1 MPVIIAGEAC
11 SMKTYFKVALR
22 TLRRAKLYAALNVG
36 GLALGLACCLILGLY
51 LRVELTYD
59 RHYAN
64 YDRIYRL
71 AQRATIRDGTEFT
84 DALTSSAHGPM
95 LADEFPAVV
104 LKYVRFSRFG
114 GPQTKTLLRSDDR
127 AYYWDHTYTAD
138 ADVFEVFSHKILY
151 GDPRTALTE
160 PATMAISREM
170 AERYFG
176 PDNPIGRTL
185 YNALGV
191 PFKVTLVFENQP
203 ENTHLKYDALFSY
216 QGRAVPDDVNARRR
230 MLNSLDT
237 YTYVLAP
244 EGYDPGAFEPL
255 ARRFYE
261 EHMAAANEGVSR
273 WDFWLQPLAD
283 IHLHSTV
290 DGDEPTGNPLYL
302 YAFAAVALFI
312 LGVAC
317 INYVN
322 LATARAA
329 GRARSVALRKI
340 VGASRASLIAQL
352 LGESVLFAMLATVL
366 AMIAVE
372 ILVTLPPVTALF
384 GTQLT
389 LDLAGEPKLAAAIVG
404 FGLAVG
410 VASGAYPAV
419 YLSSFM
425 PLAAF
430 ASRYYARGG
439 GLRLR
444 ETLVLVQFALSVG
457 VIAATLLMTAQMRY
471 VANKALGFE
480 AANRIVIPLRGADLI
495 EQQQVIAAEL
505 EKNPRVLGVT
515 TAQTAM
521 GRDPLRRTQNEI
533 ETDDGGT
540 RSFLYDDLGNVG
552 ADYLSVMGLKLV
564 AGRDFSEELATD
576 VGGAAIVNET
586 FVREMGW
593 KEPLGKRIGSPQ
605 ASRSARVV
613 GVVND
618 FHFRSLHERILPY
631 VMFRGDGDFRER
643 SAVQRQL
650 GERLMIVNVARDGLR
665 DTLRYI
671 NERFAALDPDRP
683 FEFTFLDEDLNR
695 LYVSENRLLTMI
707 AVFAGICI
715 FVACLGLFG
724 LAAFTTEQRTK
735 EIGVRKILGASA
747 LEIVRLLSGRVLL
760 LIAAGGAIACVVA
773 WAVIARWLSGFA
785 YRADIEPA
793 YFALAVVGA
802 AAVALGTI
810 ALQSW
815 RTARA
820 NPVESLRC
828 E

>member
-1 MPVIIAGEAC
+1 
-11 SMKTYFKVALR
+11 MKMYFKVALR
-22 TLRRAKLYAALNVG
+22 TLRREKLYAALNVG

-95 LADEFPAVV
+95 LADEFPTVV

-114 GPQTKTLLRSDDR
+114 GQQTKTLLRSDDR

-138 ADVFEVFSHKILY
+138 ANVFEVFSQKILY
-151 GDPRTALTE
+151 GDPRTALAE
-160 PATMAISREM
+160 PVTVAISREM

-176 PDNPIGRTL
+176 SENPVGRTL

-203 ENTHLKYDALFSY
+203 ENTHLKYDALFAY
-216 QGRAVPDDVNARRR
+216 QGIFAVPDDVNARRG
-230 MLNSLDT
+230 MLNRLDT
-237 YTYVLAP
+237 YTYVLVP
-244 EGYDPGAFEPL
+244 EGYDPRSFEPL
-255 ARRFYE
+255 ARRFYD
-261 EHMAAANEGVSR
+261 EHMAATREAVSQ

-312 LGVAC
+312 LSVAC

-340 VGASRASLIAQL
+340 VGASRASLVGQL
-352 LGESVLFAMLATVL
+352 LGESVLFALLATVL
-366 AMIAVE
+366 AVVAVE

-384 GTQLT
+384 GKRLT
-389 LDLAGEPKLAAAIVG
+389 LDVAGDPKLAAAIVC
-404 FGLAVG
+404 FGLMVG
-410 VASGAYPAV
+410 TAAGLYPAV

-430 ASRYYARGG
+430 ASRYHARGG

-444 ETLVLVQFALSVG
+444 ETLVFVQFALSVG

-471 VANKALGFE
+471 VANKALGFD

-505 EKNPRVLGVT
+505 EKNPGVLGVT
-515 TAQTAM
+515 TAQTVM
-521 GRDPLRRTQNEI
+521 GRDPLRRTQNEL

-540 RSFLYDDLGNVG
+540 RQFLYDDLGNVG
-552 ADYLSVMGLKLV
+552 ADFLPVMGLELV
-564 AGRDFSEELATD
+564 AGRDFSEEFATD

-605 ASRSARVV
+605 AIRSARVV
-613 GVVND
+613 GVVKD

-631 VMFRGDGDFRER
+631 AIFRGDGDFRER

-650 GERLMIVNVARDGLR
+650 AERLMIVNVARDGLR

-671 NERFAALDPDRP
+671 NERFAAFDRDRP
-683 FEFTFLDEDLNR
+683 FEFTFLDADLDR

-760 LIAAGGAIACVVA
+760 LIAAGGATACVVA